1 MKKESQ
7 RKIVKAHLIA
17 GNKITQNEAKLL
29 CGTTRLASIIH
40 VLRHKE
46 NMTILS
52 NMHKFSGNNYA
63 VYEYFPEGDEP
74 KKKERNWMLPDWD

>member
-1 MKKESQ
+1 MTKESQ

-17 GNKITQNEAKLL
+17 GNKLSQREADRL

-40 VLRHKE
+40 VLIHKE

-52 NMHKFSGNNYA
+52 NMHKFHGNNYA
-63 VYEYFPEGDEP
+63 VYEYIPLY
-74 KKKERNWMLPDWD
+74 KKEIKEPNNWIPSFDL